1 MWERIREAARV
12 LTRAKPDKAM
22 LAEDRSGPTTT
33 GVRAAYDGMH
43 PAQGLTPQRLAR
55 ILREAIDGDP
65 TAYLALAED
74 MEERDPHYA
83 GVLGIRKRQV
93 SAIPITVEA
102 ASDATADVAA
112 ADLVREVIARDVFR
126 LELID
131 VLDAVG
137 KGYSVTEII
146 WDTSGKR
153 WLPAALKWRDPRWFQ
168 FDPLD
173 LETLYR
179 RGPAGPEP
187 LEPAKYIIH
196 MAKAKSGLPIR
207 GGIARLVAWTFLF
220 KSFDLKDW
228 AVFCEAYGQPL
239 RIGKYGQA
247 ASDAD
252 KETLLRAIRA
262 IGSDFGAIIPDSMV
276 VEFVQA
282 TLSGSLDLYE
292 RRANWL
298 DQQTSKAVLGQTQT
312 TDATAGGYATAK
324 VHDGV
329 RGDIEQADADQL
341 AATLN
346 RDLVRPVIDL
356 NLGPPKGGRYPR
368 LIIRRP
374 EAEDLTALASNLE
387 KLVPLGLQV
396 SESWVRDKFGVPDPD
411 AGEDLLAPRAAPPT
425 APADPA
431 APPAP
436 ADPSGKAAMSQLFT
450 APSPRDA
457 VDEAVAA
464 ILADE
469 GWERMVA
476 PMLTGL
482 EARLETVT
490 SEAELAQVLAD
501 HLAGMDVATL
511 AETLARAR
519 FAARISGET
528 REPL

>member
-1 MWERIREAARV
+1 MWERIREAARA
-12 LTRAKPDKAM
+12 LAGKKPEQAT
-22 LAEDRSGPTTT
+22 LSEDRSGPTTV
-33 GVRAAYDGMH
+33 GVRAAYDGLH

-55 ILREAIDGDP
+55 ILREAIDGDA

-93 SAIPITVEA
+93 SSIPITVEA
-102 ASDATADVAA
+102 ASDDAADVAA
-112 ADLVREVIARDVFR
+112 ADLVREVIARDGFR

-131 VLDAVG
+131 VLDAIG

-146 WDTSGKR
+146 WDTSGSR
-153 WLPAALKWRDPRWFQ
+153 WMPAALKWRDPRWFQ

-179 RGPAGPEP
+179 RGAGGPEP
-187 LEPAKYIIH
+187 LEPAKYVVH
-196 MAKAKSGLPIR
+196 MAKTKSGLPIR
-207 GGIARLVAWTFLF
+207 GGLARLVAWGFMF
-220 KSFDLKDW
+220 KSFTVKDW

-239 RIGKYGQA
+239 RIGKYGA
-247 ASDAD
+247 GASETD
-252 KETLLRAIRA
+252 KETLLRAVRS
-262 IGSDFGAIIPDSMV
+262 IGADFGAIIPDSMMI
-276 VEFVQA
+276 EFIQA

-298 DQQTSKAVLGQTQT
+298 DQQVSKAVLGQTQT
-312 TDATAGGYATAK
+312 TDATAGGYATAQ

-329 RGDIEQADADQL
+329 RGDIEDADAEQL
-341 AATLN
+341 AGTLN
-346 RDLVRPVIDL
+346 RDLVRWVVDL

-368 LIIRRP
+368 IVIRRP
-374 EAEDLTALASNLE
+374 EAEDLAALAANLE
-387 KLVPLGLQV
+387 KLVPLGLKV
-396 SESWVRDKFGVPDPD
+396 SESWARDKFGVPDPD
-411 AGEDLLAPRAAPPT
+411 AGEDLLGKAT
-425 APADPA
+425 
-431 APPAP
+431 PAP
-436 ADPSGKAAMSQLFT
+436 TDPPVPPVPTDPKAARKAAMSQLFGGPP
-450 APSPRDA
+450 APRDA

-469 GWERMVA
+469 GWERLVA

-490 SEAELAQVLAD
+490 SEAELAAVLAE
-501 HLAGMDVATL
+501 HLADMDVTAL
-511 AETLARAR
+511 AETIAQAR
-519 FAARISGET
+519 FAARIAGET